1 MKFLSEEAL
10 SSFASTARKQTFL
23 HFDTDIFN
31 LQNCEPVVLKH
42 WTSRWTTL
50 TIAYLNYQ
58 VDRGNEL
65 DFFKAHSSL

>member
-1 MKFLSEEAL
+1 MPKRESKITAKKIQCYFIFAIVMKFLSEEAL

-42 WTSRWTTL
+42 
-50 TIAYLNYQ
+50 
-58 VDRGNEL
+58 
-65 DFFKAHSSL
+65 